1 LSSKD
6 SYFAEFFQ
14 LSAAILVY
22 HANRLEQA
30 IGPTVIEGE
39 TYVLI
44 KGFCDGS
51 RPPPTPRS
59 WDAEGGREDTLASSD
74 RQLWQFLR
82 AARYLCEEHV
92 HDDLSIQLL
101 CETHRLMMEGSIS
114 YGQPTASGL
123 RTQLANAG
131 YYVFVAPQY
140 IDRALQ
146 GMIKTYKEQRDSGMH
161 PIELATQLFYTCITI
176 HPFVNGN
183 GRLCRLLISW
193 ALMREGFP
201 FFVSFSS
208 GHRKRRQHYLHA
220 INRAREPVVG
230 HLGELSNI
238 ALISCQRILSN
249 YL

>member
-1 LSSKD
+1 MDHAQWFASKPRSSYVPWDADKDWQHVHYTVTQGLKAVSSKD

-92 HDDLSIQLL
+92 HDDLSIELL

-123 RTQLANAG
+123 RTQLAKAG

-146 GMIKTYKEQRDSGMH
+146 GILGLGLGLGLGLVYGIRATDGFWVYGTRQKFSTFFLPLGCLCSLLATGSAGIDDASGM
-161 PIELATQLFYTCITI
+161 
-176 HPFVNGN
+176 
-183 GRLCRLLISW
+183 
-193 ALMREGFP
+193 
-201 FFVSFSS
+201 
-208 GHRKRRQHYLHA
+208 
-220 INRAREPVVG
+220 
-230 HLGELSNI
+230 
-238 ALISCQRILSN
+238 
-249 YL
+249 